1 MFLSCYQ
8 LPSQKGVTS
17 DALGKAKGFL
27 KIMKEPA
34 TLKFMLF
41 MTDVVSL
48 LSKLSLML
56 QDTSASVADIK
67 QKLDATISILRKYKF
82 KYA

>member
-1 MFLSCYQ
+1 
-8 LPSQKGVTS
+8 
-17 DALGKAKGFL
+17 
-27 KIMKEPA
+27 MKEPA